1 MNRRIVCVA
10 GLILFGLRATP
21 ARAQDK
27 GDVGLTIST
36 PTAIG
41 VIWHATP
48 RLAIRPEVSFA
59 LAETDGEGSGPD
71 VGSSSVNFGGSALFY
86 AVRWDNLR
94 TYLSPRFTYSW
105 ASTDFQ
111 SGSSTFD
118 STQTSWGLSGSLGAQ
133 YALGSRFAVFAEAGL
148 LYTSQRSESPSLIL
162 TTERTTWTFG
172 SRTAVGGTLY
182 F

>member
-1 MNRRIVCVA
+1 MKGRSVCVI
-10 GLILFGLRATP
+10 GLVLFGLRATP

-36 PTAIG
+36 PAAIG

-59 LAETDGEGSGPD
+59 FTETDGDGTSSD
-71 VGSSSVNFGGSALFY
+71 VSSSSITFGASALFY
-86 AVRWDNLR
+86 TARWDDLR
-94 TYLSPRFTYSW
+94 LYVSPRYTYSH
-105 ASTDFQ
+105 ASTDLQ
-111 SGSSTFD
+111 SGALSID
-118 STQTSWGLSGSLGAQ
+118 STLSSWGLSGSIGAQ
-133 YALGSRFAVFAEAGL
+133 YSLGSRFAVFAEAGL
-148 LYTSQRSESPSLIL
+148 LYTSQRSDSLSPIL
-162 TTERTTWTFG
+162 TDRTTWTFG